1 MKQPL
6 IEYLRTHLK
15 ARFVDLSMFLSMK
28 NSELVELLNY
38 LVEYGEIIFENDAY
52 FLPETVGLLRA
63 EIVSVKDH
71 FAFAEINPNGD
82 DLKINAVDLHGA
94 MLGDIVFVRH
104 QRYADEVVKIVRR
117 RYQELVG
124 EVESFGPMTYLKVK
138 GIVPADTTIL
148 VGNFRGKNGEIVVA
162 KIVRVTDKS
171 IVTDFVRSLGDKNAP
186 GVDIT
191 RILVENDAP
200 IDFPEA
206 VEAEVQSLPNQVI
219 ESDLLERKDLR
230 EELIVTIDGETAKDF
245 DDAVSIRKEKD
256 GYVIGVH
263 IADVSHYVKEN
274 TAIDKEAVRRGTSI
288 YVTDRV
294 VPMLPF
300 ALSNGIC
307 SLNPH
312 VDRLTITCD
321 IKVNHKGEVMHS
333 VIYPSVINSKHRV
346 TYTFA
351 NEVIL
356 RNTPENDL
364 ESMLITLDQVARKIR
379 KNRVSRGSLDFDI
392 DELKIEVDANGTPI
406 SIGRRERIESERL
419 IEDLMILANE
429 EVASTIE
436 KRHLPFIYR
445 IHELP
450 SSKKLENF
458 LVLATRF
465 GIKSS
470 FNPAKVTPLDLQYL
484 LNLVDGKAYE
494 TIFSSMLLR
503 SLAKARYAVDN
514 KGHFGLASV
523 CYTHFTSPIR
533 RYPDLIVHR
542 LLRRYL
548 FEKNTA
554 FNLAFQEKLL
564 FLADDTSIKE
574 RRAITIERAAND
586 MKAAEFMSKDIG
598 EVFDGYIDGMSQAG
612 LFVQM
617 SNGISGMIRFDSLP
631 DFYALDKFG
640 QSAHGKRTH
649 TKFVL
654 GAPLKVKILA
664 TDKAKGQI
672 LLGLEKQ
679 KEFKGTTQKYV
690 HKKHQKKRKK

>member
-6 IEYLRTHLK
+6 IEYLRTHLRAK
-15 ARFVDLSMFLSMK
+15 FADLAAFLSMK
-28 NSELVELLNY
+28 NNELVELLNY
-38 LVEYGEIIFENDAY
+38 LVEQGEIIFENDDY
-52 FLPETVGLLRA
+52 FLPETVGLIRA
-63 EIVSVKDH
+63 EIVSVKDQ
-71 FAFAEINPNGD
+71 FAFAEIAPTGD
-82 DLKINAVDLHGA
+82 DLKINAQDLHGA
-94 MLGDIVFVRH
+94 ILGDIVFVRH
-104 QRYADEVVKIVRR
+104 QRYGDEVVKIVKR
-117 RYQELVG
+117 RYEELVG
-124 EVESFGPMTYLKVK
+124 EVDTYGPMTYLKVK
-138 GIVPADTTIL
+138 GIVPTSTTIL
-148 VGNFRGKNGEIVVA
+148 VNNFRGRTGEIVVA
-162 KIVRVTDKS
+162 KIVRATEKS

-200 IDFPEA
+200 IDFPDD
-206 VEAEVQSLPNQVI
+206 VEAEVQALPNQVLD
-219 ESDLLERKDLR
+219 SDLKPRRDLR
-230 EELIVTIDGETAKDF
+230 DELIVTIDGETAKDF

-256 GYVIGVH
+256 GYLIGVH
-263 IADVSHYVKEN
+263 IADVSYYVQEN

-321 IKVNHKGEVMHS
+321 IKVNNKGEVIDS
-333 VIYPSVINSKHRV
+333 QIYPSVIHSKHRL
-346 TYTFA
+346 TYTYT

-356 RNTPENDL
+356 RNDPQNEL
-364 ESMLITLDQVARKIR
+364 ESMLLMLDMVARKIR
-379 KNRVSRGSLDFDI
+379 KNRVQRGSLDFDM
-392 DELKIEVDANGTPI
+392 DELKIEVDAQGVPT
-406 SIGRRERIESERL
+406 SIGRRERIESERM

-429 EVASTIE
+429 EVAQTIE
-436 KRHLPFIYR
+436 KRRLPFIYR

-450 SSKKLENF
+450 SGKKLENF
-458 LVLATRF
+458 LVLGTRF
-465 GIKSS
+465 GIKAT
-470 FNPAKVTPLDLQYL
+470 FNPLKVTPLDLQHL

-494 TIFSSMLLR
+494 SIFSSMLLR
-503 SLAKARYAVDN
+503 SLAKARYSIDN
-514 KGHFGLASV
+514 KGHFGLASE

-548 FEKNTA
+548 FDRNTA
-554 FNLAFQEKLL
+554 YNLAFQEKLL

-586 MKAAEFMSKDIG
+586 MKAAEYMSREIG
-598 EVFDGYIDGMSQAG
+598 SMYDGFIDGMSQAG
-612 LFVQM
+612 LFVQL

-640 QSAHGKRTH
+640 QSAHGRRTH

-654 GAPLKVKILA
+654 GAPLKVKVLA

-679 KEFKGTTQKYV
+679 KEMKFSKEKYG
-690 HKKHQKKRKK
+690 HKKHQPKRKR